1 MKTFISLILSLIRVS
16 SGVTGSGSAAGKN
29 KKTKSIIV
37 MSYNIRMNTPADGP
51 NAWPLRKD
59 KVIGLLNFY
68 QPDMFGIQEGLPE
81 QVADLTAGLPD
92 YEHVGVG
99 RDDGISSGEHMCIFY
114 RKSRFLKLDYGT
126 FWFNEATDKPGIGW
140 DAACNRTCTW
150 IRLKDLSTKKVFYY
164 FNTHLDH
171 RGNIAR
177 RESANL
183 LLKFMKNI
191 NKENLP
197 FVLTGDFNSIK
208 ENEPIQIILKE
219 LIDARTICRTKPYGP
234 DGSSGGFEI
243 RPFSR
248 IIDYVFVNDRVS
260 VLRHAILTDSDG
272 KYFHSDHLPVFAEI
286 VLN

>member
-1 MKTFISLILSLIRVS
+1 MKNLILLALTFLFLVS
-16 SGVTGSGSAAGKN
+16 GLNQEVSAAEKS
-29 KKTKSIIV
+29 KKAKSVIV

-92 YEHVGVG
+92 FEHVGVG
-99 RDDGISSGEHMCIFY
+99 RDDGKSSGEHMCIFF
-114 RKSRFLKLDYGT
+114 RKSRFQKLDDGT
-126 FWFNEATDKPGIGW
+126 FWLNEATNKPGIGW

-150 IRLKDLSTKKVFYY
+150 IKLKDLATKKVFYY

-171 RGNIAR
+171 RGNVAR
-177 RESANL
+177 REGANL
-183 LLKFMKNI
+183 LLKFMKSI
-191 NKENLP
+191 NNENLP
-197 FVLTGDFNSIK
+197 FVLTGDFNAVK

-219 LIDARTICRTKPYGP
+219 LKDARRICQTKPYGP
-234 DGSSGGFEI
+234 EGSSGGFEI
-243 RPFSR
+243 RPFAR
-248 IIDYVFVNDRVS
+248 IIDYVFVNDRVG